1 MPLEA
6 EDFHYLTILRELE
19 KALARL
25 DRKATQNDRRQTYR
39 TAEAFRSALPKLN
52 AKGVGAN
59 IGVAL
64 QASAK
69 LLADTEAA
77 SVQVIREQ
85 TEVRPR
91 LARLAAGDWPPLVP
105 AARMV
110 ERFTALTI
118 GKHAEDPASPLAEHA
133 EEAFRLAVLPAL
145 AWGLVAH
152 LYELPENLRE
162 DAQQALARHFHG
174 KPQPYQTEIRLS
186 DEEEPLAFRYLR
198 MVEGWFRVLEGES
211 AWRLAPERL
220 TGLRGE
226 LAKLLGR
233 RLTDL
238 DTHLWGILGDH
249 YTAQVAGSQRAR
261 VVAQA
266 SEHSRHSAGF
276 LRNRL
281 QLFAAANTAALR
293 KFRLQTERNLKQAVA
308 HKFAAEQETELAPGD
323 QATAGREACGA
334 AFWLARACFGHATK
348 VPTEHQYAA
357 SKKVLLLLLRAAAL
371 LKGDPDLQRTCVRYA
386 AGFATNPRYIRSG
399 LVLDFQERLVDLYAG
414 LPGARRSLTNL
425 FRGRIYWQRWQAELV
440 DDAHK
445 AVEFY
450 GAALR
455 EYRHP
460 EHGFDAEA
468 PVHFFPEL
476 QILLQEARKRK
487 DRERHTL
494 EVVDFIT
501 QRNYGI
507 YFDVEE
513 EERMLTAGLDEY
525 ADFKS
530 DCFQRLRKRLK
541 ASAVKHESLEET
553 DWENLG
559 DTALVLAEMD
569 STTNYY
575 QTLINDLLSIPGV
588 RFRKK

>member
-25 DRKATQNDRRQTYR
+25 DRKATRNDRRQSYR
-39 TAEAFRSALPKLN
+39 TTEAFRSALPKLSE
-52 AKGVGAN
+52 KGVGAN
-59 IGVAL
+59 IAVAL
-64 QASAK
+64 RASAE
-69 LLADTEAA
+69 LLAETEAA
-77 SVQVIREQ
+77 SAQVIREQ

-152 LYELPENLRE
+152 LYELPENLRG
-162 DAQQALARHFHG
+162 DAQQALARHFRG

-198 MVEGWFRVLEGES
+198 MVEGWLRVLEGES
-211 AWRLAPERL
+211 AWQLAPERI
-220 TGLRGE
+220 TSLRGE
-226 LAKLLGR
+226 LAKLLER

-238 DTHLWGILGDH
+238 DTQLWELLGDH

-281 QLFAAANTAALR
+281 QLFAAANAAGLR
-293 KFRLQTERNLKQAVA
+293 KFRLQTERNLPQAVA
-308 HKFAAEQETELAPGD
+308 HKFAAEEEVPADP
-323 QATAGREACGA
+323 AAAGHEACGA
-334 AFWLARACFGHATK
+334 AFWLARACFGHPTR
-348 VPTEHQYAA
+348 VPTDHQLKA
-357 SKKVLLLLLRAAAL
+357 SKKVVLLLLRAAAL
-371 LKGDPDLQRTCVRYA
+371 LKEESDLRMTCVRYA
-386 AGFATNPRYIRSG
+386 AGFATNPRYVRAG
-399 LVLDFQERLVDLYAG
+399 LVLDLQERLVDLYAG
-414 LPGARRSLTNL
+414 LPGMRRSLANL
-425 FRGRIYWQRWQAELV
+425 FRGRIFWQRWQANLAP
-440 DDAHK
+440 DPHK
-445 AVEFY
+445 AVEYY

-455 EYRHP
+455 EHRHA
-460 EHGFDAEA
+460 EHGFDGEA

-476 QILLQEARKRK
+476 QVLLQQVRKRK
-487 DRERHTL
+487 DRELRTL

-507 YFDVEE
+507 YFDIETEE
-513 EERMLTAGLDEY
+513 KMLLTGLEAYD
-525 ADFKS
+525 DFKT
-530 DCFQRLRKRLK
+530 DCLKRLRRRLK
-541 ASAVKHESLEET
+541 ATSLKNET
-553 DWENLG
+553 IEAADWESLG
-559 DTALVLAEMD
+559 DTAQLLAEMD
-569 STTNYY
+569 EDSDRYR
-575 QTLINDLLSIPGV
+575 TLVNDLLSIPGV

>member
-25 DRKATQNDRRQTYR
+25 DRKATRNDRRQTYR
-39 TAEAFRSALPKLN
+39 TTEAFRSALPKLSE
-52 AKGVGAN
+52 KGVGAN
-59 IGVAL
+59 IAVAL
-64 QASAK
+64 RASAE
-69 LLADTEAA
+69 LLAETEAA
-77 SVQVIREQ
+77 SAQAIREQ

-152 LYELPENLRE
+152 LYELPENLRG
-162 DAQQALARHFHG
+162 DAQQALARHFRG

-198 MVEGWFRVLEGES
+198 MVEGWLRVLEGES
-211 AWRLAPERL
+211 AWQLVPERI
-220 TGLRGE
+220 TSLRGE
-226 LAKLLGR
+226 LAKLLER

-238 DTHLWGILGDH
+238 DTQLWESLGDH

-281 QLFAAANTAALR
+281 QLFAAANAAGLR
-293 KFRLQTERNLKQAVA
+293 KFRLQTERNLPQAVA
-308 HKFAAEQETELAPGD
+308 HKFAAEEEMPADPS
-323 QATAGREACGA
+323 AAGHEACGA
-334 AFWLARACFGHATK
+334 AFWLARACFGHPTR
-348 VPTEHQYAA
+348 VPTDHQLKA
-357 SKKVLLLLLRAAAL
+357 SKKVVLLLLRAAAL
-371 LKGDPDLQRTCVRYA
+371 LKEESDLRMTCVRYA
-386 AGFATNPRYIRSG
+386 AGFATNPRYVRAG
-399 LVLDFQERLVDLYAG
+399 LVLDLQERLVDLYAG
-414 LPGARRSLTNL
+414 LPGMRRSLANL
-425 FRGRIYWQRWQAELV
+425 FRGRIFWQRWQANLAP
-440 DDAHK
+440 DPHK
-445 AVEFY
+445 AVEYY

-455 EYRHP
+455 EHRHG

-476 QILLQEARKRK
+476 QVLLQQVRKRK
-487 DRERHTL
+487 DRELHTL

-507 YFDVEE
+507 YFDIETEE
-513 EERMLTAGLDEY
+513 KMLLTGLEAYD
-525 ADFKS
+525 DFKT
-530 DCFQRLRKRLK
+530 DCLKRLRRRLK
-541 ASAVKHESLEET
+541 ATSLKNET
-553 DWENLG
+553 IEAADWESLG
-559 DTALVLAEMD
+559 DTAQLLAEMD
-569 STTNYY
+569 EDSDRYR
-575 QTLINDLLSIPGV
+575 TLVNDLLSIPGV

>member
-25 DRKATQNDRRQTYR
+25 DRKATRNDRRQTYR
-39 TAEAFRSALPKLN
+39 TTEAFRSALPKLSE
-52 AKGVGAN
+52 KGVGAN
-59 IGVAL
+59 IAVAL
-64 QASAK
+64 RASAE
-69 LLADTEAA
+69 LLAETEAA
-77 SVQVIREQ
+77 SAQAIREQ

-152 LYELPENLRE
+152 LYELPENLRG
-162 DAQQALARHFHG
+162 DAQQALARHFRG

-198 MVEGWFRVLEGES
+198 MVEGWLRVLEGES
-211 AWRLAPERL
+211 AWQLVPERI
-220 TGLRGE
+220 TSLRGE
-226 LAKLLGR
+226 LAKLLER

-238 DTHLWGILGDH
+238 DTQLWESLGDH

-281 QLFAAANTAALR
+281 QHLP
-293 KFRLQTERNLKQAVA
+293 QAVA
-308 HKFAAEQETELAPGD
+308 HKFAAEEEMPADPS
-323 QATAGREACGA
+323 AAGHEACGA
-334 AFWLARACFGHATK
+334 AFWLARACFGHPTR
-348 VPTEHQYAA
+348 VPTDHQLKA
-357 SKKVLLLLLRAAAL
+357 SKKVVLLLLRAAAL
-371 LKGDPDLQRTCVRYA
+371 LKEESDLRMTCVRYA
-386 AGFATNPRYIRSG
+386 AGFATNPRYVRAG
-399 LVLDFQERLVDLYAG
+399 LVLDLQERLVDLYAG
-414 LPGARRSLTNL
+414 LPGMRRSLANL
-425 FRGRIYWQRWQAELV
+425 FRGRIFWQRWQANLAP
-440 DDAHK
+440 DPHK
-445 AVEFY
+445 AVEYY

-455 EYRHP
+455 EHRHG

-476 QILLQEARKRK
+476 QVLLQQVRKRK
-487 DRERHTL
+487 DRELHTL

-507 YFDVEE
+507 YFDIETEE
-513 EERMLTAGLDEY
+513 KMLLTGLEAYD
-525 ADFKS
+525 DFKT
-530 DCFQRLRKRLK
+530 DCLKRLRRRLK
-541 ASAVKHESLEET
+541 ATSLKNET
-553 DWENLG
+553 IEAADWESLG
-559 DTALVLAEMD
+559 DTAQLLAEMD
-569 STTNYY
+569 EDSDRYR
-575 QTLINDLLSIPGV
+575 TLVNDLLSIPGV

>member
-6 EDFHYLTILRELE
+6 EDFHYLTIVRELE

-25 DRKATQNDRRQTYR
+25 DRKATRNDRRQTYR
-39 TAEAFRSALPKLN
+39 TTEAFRSALPKLSE
-52 AKGVGAN
+52 KGVGAN
-59 IGVAL
+59 IAVAL
-64 QASAK
+64 RASAE
-69 LLADTEAA
+69 LLAETEAA
-77 SVQVIREQ
+77 SAQVIREQ

-152 LYELPENLRE
+152 LYELPENLRG
-162 DAQQALARHFHG
+162 DAQQALARHFRG

-198 MVEGWFRVLEGES
+198 MVEGWLRVLEGES
-211 AWRLAPERL
+211 AWQLAPERV

-226 LAKLLGR
+226 LAKLLER

-238 DTHLWGILGDH
+238 DTYLWGILGDH

-281 QLFAAANTAALR
+281 QLFAAANATGLR
-293 KFRLQTERNLKQAVA
+293 KFRLQTERNLPQAVA
-308 HKFAAEQETELAPGD
+308 HKFAAEEEVPADP
-323 QATAGREACGA
+323 AAAGHEACGA
-334 AFWLARACFGHATK
+334 AFWLARACFGHPTR
-348 VPTEHQYAA
+348 VPTDHQLKA
-357 SKKVLLLLLRAAAL
+357 SKKVVLLLLRAAAL
-371 LKGDPDLQRTCVRYA
+371 LKEESDLRMTCVRYA
-386 AGFATNPRYIRSG
+386 AGFATNPRYVRAG
-399 LVLDFQERLVDLYAG
+399 LVLDLQERLVDLYAG
-414 LPGARRSLTNL
+414 LPGMRRSLANL
-425 FRGRIYWQRWQAELV
+425 FRGRIFWQRWQANLAP
-440 DDAHK
+440 DPHK
-445 AVEFY
+445 AVEYY

-455 EYRHP
+455 EHRHA
-460 EHGFDAEA
+460 EHGFDGEA

-476 QILLQEARKRK
+476 QVLLQQVRKRK
-487 DRERHTL
+487 GRELRTL

-507 YFDVEE
+507 YFDIENEE
-513 EERMLTAGLDEY
+513 KMLLTGLEAYD
-525 ADFKS
+525 DFKT
-530 DCFQRLRKRLK
+530 DCLKRLRKRLK
-541 ASAVKHESLEET
+541 ATSLKNET
-553 DWENLG
+553 IEAADWESLG
-559 DTALVLAEMD
+559 DTAQLLAEMD
-569 STTNYY
+569 EDSDRYR
-575 QTLINDLLSIPGV
+575 TLVNDLLSIPGV

>member
-25 DRKATQNDRRQTYR
+25 DRKATRNDRRQSYR
-39 TAEAFRSALPKLN
+39 TTEAFRSALPKLSE
-52 AKGVGAN
+52 KGVGAN
-59 IGVAL
+59 IAVAL
-64 QASAK
+64 RASAE
-69 LLADTEAA
+69 LLAETEAA
-77 SVQVIREQ
+77 SAQVIREQ

-152 LYELPENLRE
+152 LYELPENLRG
-162 DAQQALARHFHG
+162 DAQQALARHFRG

-198 MVEGWFRVLEGES
+198 MVEGWLRVLEGES
-211 AWRLAPERL
+211 AWQLAPERI
-220 TGLRGE
+220 TSLRGE
-226 LAKLLGR
+226 LAKLLER

-238 DTHLWGILGDH
+238 DTQLWELLGDH

-281 QLFAAANTAALR
+281 QLFAAANAAGLR
-293 KFRLQTERNLKQAVA
+293 KFRLQAERNLPQAVA
-308 HKFAAEQETELAPGD
+308 HKFAAEEEVPADP
-323 QATAGREACGA
+323 AAAGHEACGA
-334 AFWLARACFGHATK
+334 AFWLARACFGHPTR
-348 VPTEHQYAA
+348 VPTDHQLKA
-357 SKKVLLLLLRAAAL
+357 SKKVVLLLLRAAAL
-371 LKGDPDLQRTCVRYA
+371 LKEESDLRMTCVRYA
-386 AGFATNPRYIRSG
+386 AGFATNPRYVRAG
-399 LVLDFQERLVDLYAG
+399 LVLDLQERLVDLYAG
-414 LPGARRSLTNL
+414 LPGMRRSLANL
-425 FRGRIYWQRWQAELV
+425 FRGRIFWQRWQANLAP
-440 DDAHK
+440 DPHK
-445 AVEFY
+445 AVEYY

-455 EYRHP
+455 EHRHA
-460 EHGFDAEA
+460 EHGFDGEA

-476 QILLQEARKRK
+476 QVLLQQVRKRK
-487 DRERHTL
+487 DRELRTL

-507 YFDVEE
+507 YFDIESEE
-513 EERMLTAGLDEY
+513 KMLLAGLEAYD
-525 ADFKS
+525 DFKT
-530 DCFQRLRKRLK
+530 DCLKRLRRRLK
-541 ASAVKHESLEET
+541 ATSLKNET
-553 DWENLG
+553 IEAADWESLG
-559 DTALVLAEMD
+559 DTAQLLAEMD
-569 STTNYY
+569 EDSDRYR
-575 QTLINDLLSIPGV
+575 TLVNDLLSIPGV

>member
-25 DRKATQNDRRQTYR
+25 DRKATRNDRRQTYR
-39 TAEAFRSALPKLN
+39 TTEAFRSALPKLSE
-52 AKGVGAN
+52 KGVGAN
-59 IGVAL
+59 IAVAL
-64 QASAK
+64 RASAE
-69 LLADTEAA
+69 LLAETEAA
-77 SVQVIREQ
+77 SAQVIREQ

-105 AARMV
+105 AARMI

-152 LYELPENLRE
+152 LYELPENLRG
-162 DAQQALARHFHG
+162 DAQQALARHFRG

-198 MVEGWFRVLEGES
+198 MVEGWLRVLEGES
-211 AWRLAPERL
+211 AWQLAPERI
-220 TGLRGE
+220 TSLRGE
-226 LAKLLGR
+226 LAKLLER

-238 DTHLWGILGDH
+238 DTQLWESLGDH

-281 QLFAAANTAALR
+281 QLFAAANAAGLR
-293 KFRLQTERNLKQAVA
+293 KFRLQTERNLPQAVA
-308 HKFAAEQETELAPGD
+308 HKFAAEEEMPADP
-323 QATAGREACGA
+323 AAAGHEACGA
-334 AFWLARACFGHATK
+334 AFWLARACFGHPTR
-348 VPTEHQYAA
+348 VPTDHQLKA
-357 SKKVLLLLLRAAAL
+357 SKKVVLLLLRAAAL
-371 LKGDPDLQRTCVRYA
+371 LKEESDLRMTCVRYA
-386 AGFATNPRYIRSG
+386 AGFATNPRYVRAG
-399 LVLDFQERLVDLYAG
+399 LVLDLQERLVDLYAG
-414 LPGARRSLTNL
+414 LPGMRRSLANL
-425 FRGRIYWQRWQAELV
+425 FRGRIFWQRWQANLAP
-440 DDAHK
+440 DPHK
-445 AVEFY
+445 AVEYY

-455 EYRHP
+455 EHRHG

-476 QILLQEARKRK
+476 QVLLQQVRKRK
-487 DRERHTL
+487 DRELHTL

-507 YFDVEE
+507 YFDIETEE
-513 EERMLTAGLDEY
+513 KMLLTGLEAYD
-525 ADFKS
+525 DFKT
-530 DCFQRLRKRLK
+530 DCLKRLRRRLK
-541 ASAVKHESLEET
+541 ATSLKNET
-553 DWENLG
+553 IEAADWESLG
-559 DTALVLAEMD
+559 DTAQLLAEMD
-569 STTNYY
+569 EDSDRYR
-575 QTLINDLLSIPGV
+575 TLVNDLLSIPGV

>member
-6 EDFHYLTILRELE
+6 EDFHYLTVLRELE

-25 DRKATQNDRRQTYR
+25 DRKATRNDRRQTYR
-39 TAEAFRSALPKLN
+39 TTEAFRSALPKLSE
-52 AKGVGAN
+52 KGVGAN
-59 IGVAL
+59 IAVAL
-64 QASAK
+64 RASAE
-69 LLADTEAA
+69 LLAETEAA
-77 SVQVIREQ
+77 SAQAIREQ

-152 LYELPENLRE
+152 LYELPENLRG
-162 DAQQALARHFHG
+162 DAQQALARHFRG

-198 MVEGWFRVLEGES
+198 MVEGWLRVLEGES
-211 AWRLAPERL
+211 AWQLAPERI

-226 LAKLLGR
+226 LAKLLER

-238 DTHLWGILGDH
+238 DTQLWESLGDH

-281 QLFAAANTAALR
+281 QLFAAANAAGLR
-293 KFRLQTERNLKQAVA
+293 KFRLQTERNLPQAVA
-308 HKFAAEQETELAPGD
+308 HKFAAEEEVPADP
-323 QATAGREACGA
+323 AAAGHEACGA
-334 AFWLARACFGHATK
+334 AFWLARACFGHPTR
-348 VPTEHQYAA
+348 VPTDHQLKA
-357 SKKVLLLLLRAAAL
+357 SKKVVLLLLRAAAL
-371 LKGDPDLQRTCVRYA
+371 LKEESDLRMTCVRYA
-386 AGFATNPRYIRSG
+386 AGFATNPRYVRAG
-399 LVLDFQERLVDLYAG
+399 LVLDLQERLVDLYAG
-414 LPGARRSLTNL
+414 LPGMRRSLANL
-425 FRGRIYWQRWQAELV
+425 FRGRIFWQRWQANLAP
-440 DDAHK
+440 DPHK
-445 AVEFY
+445 AVEYY

-455 EYRHP
+455 EHRHA
-460 EHGFDAEA
+460 EHGFDGEA

-476 QILLQEARKRK
+476 QVLLQQVRKRK
-487 DRERHTL
+487 DRELRTL

-507 YFDVEE
+507 YFDIENEE
-513 EERMLTAGLDEY
+513 KMLLTGLEAYD
-525 ADFKS
+525 DFKT
-530 DCFQRLRKRLK
+530 DCLKRLRKRLK
-541 ASAVKHESLEET
+541 ATSLKNET
-553 DWENLG
+553 IEAADWESLG
-559 DTALVLAEMD
+559 DTAQLLAEMD
-569 STTNYY
+569 EDSDRYR
-575 QTLINDLLSIPGV
+575 TLVNDLLSIPGV

>member
-25 DRKATQNDRRQTYR
+25 DRKATRNDRRQSYR
-39 TAEAFRSALPKLN
+39 TTEAFRSALPKLSE
-52 AKGVGAN
+52 KGVGAN
-59 IGVAL
+59 IAVAL
-64 QASAK
+64 RASAE
-69 LLADTEAA
+69 LLAETEAA
-77 SVQVIREQ
+77 SAQVIREQ

-152 LYELPENLRE
+152 LYELPENLRG
-162 DAQQALARHFHG
+162 DAQQALARHFRG

-198 MVEGWFRVLEGES
+198 MVEGWLRVLEGES
-211 AWRLAPERL
+211 AWQLAPERI
-220 TGLRGE
+220 TSLRSE
-226 LAKLLGR
+226 LAKLLER

-238 DTHLWGILGDH
+238 DTQLWELLGDH

-281 QLFAAANTAALR
+281 QLFAAANAAGLR
-293 KFRLQTERNLKQAVA
+293 KFRLQTERNLPQAVA
-308 HKFAAEQETELAPGD
+308 HKFAAEEEVPADP
-323 QATAGREACGA
+323 AAAGHEACGA
-334 AFWLARACFGHATK
+334 AFWLARACFGHPTR
-348 VPTEHQYAA
+348 VPTDHQLKA
-357 SKKVLLLLLRAAAL
+357 SKKVVLLLLRAAAL
-371 LKGDPDLQRTCVRYA
+371 LKEESDLRMTCVRYA
-386 AGFATNPRYIRSG
+386 AGFATNPRYVRAG
-399 LVLDFQERLVDLYAG
+399 LVLDLQERLVDLYAG
-414 LPGARRSLTNL
+414 LPGMRRSLANL
-425 FRGRIYWQRWQAELV
+425 FRGRIFWQRWQANLAP
-440 DDAHK
+440 DPHK
-445 AVEFY
+445 AVEYY

-455 EYRHP
+455 EHRHA
-460 EHGFDAEA
+460 EHGFDGEA

-476 QILLQEARKRK
+476 QVLLQQVRKRK
-487 DRERHTL
+487 DRELRTL

-507 YFDVEE
+507 YFDIESEE
-513 EERMLTAGLDEY
+513 KMLLAGLEAYD
-525 ADFKS
+525 DFKT
-530 DCFQRLRKRLK
+530 DCLKRLRRRLK
-541 ASAVKHESLEET
+541 ATSLKNET
-553 DWENLG
+553 IEAADWESLG
-559 DTALVLAEMD
+559 DTAQLLAEMD
-569 STTNYY
+569 EDSDRYR
-575 QTLINDLLSIPGV
+575 TLVNDLLSIPGV

>member
-6 EDFHYLTILRELE
+6 EDFHYLTVLRELE

-25 DRKATQNDRRQTYR
+25 DRKATRNDRRQTYR
-39 TAEAFRSALPKLN
+39 TTEAFRSALPKLSE
-52 AKGVGAN
+52 KGVGAN
-59 IGVAL
+59 IAVAL
-64 QASAK
+64 RASAE
-69 LLADTEAA
+69 LLAETEAA
-77 SVQVIREQ
+77 SAQVIREQ

-105 AARMV
+105 AARMI

-152 LYELPENLRE
+152 LYELPENLHE
-162 DAQQALARHFHG
+162 DAQQALARLFRG

-198 MVEGWFRVLEGES
+198 MVEGWLRVLEGES
-211 AWRLAPERL
+211 AWQLAPERI
-220 TGLRGE
+220 TSLRGE
-226 LAKLLGR
+226 LAKLLER

-238 DTHLWGILGDH
+238 DTQLWESLGDH

-281 QLFAAANTAALR
+281 QLFAAANAAGLR
-293 KFRLQTERNLKQAVA
+293 KFRLQTERNLPQAVA
-308 HKFAAEQETELAPGD
+308 HKFAAEEEV
-323 QATAGREACGA
+323 QADPAAAGHEACGA
-334 AFWLARACFGHATK
+334 AFWLARACFGHPTR
-348 VPTEHQYAA
+348 VPTDHQLKA
-357 SKKVLLLLLRAAAL
+357 SKKVVLLLLRAAAL
-371 LKGDPDLQRTCVRYA
+371 LKEESDLRMTCVRYA
-386 AGFATNPRYIRSG
+386 AGFATNPRYVRAG
-399 LVLDFQERLVDLYAG
+399 LVLDLQERLVDLYAG
-414 LPGARRSLTNL
+414 LPGMRRSLANL
-425 FRGRIYWQRWQAELV
+425 FRGRIFWQRWQANLAP
-440 DDAHK
+440 DPHK
-445 AVEFY
+445 AVEYY

-455 EYRHP
+455 EHRHG

-476 QILLQEARKRK
+476 QVLLQQVRKRK
-487 DRERHTL
+487 DRELHTL

-507 YFDVEE
+507 YFDIETEE
-513 EERMLTAGLDEY
+513 KMLLTGLEAYD
-525 ADFKS
+525 DFKT
-530 DCFQRLRKRLK
+530 DCLKRLRRRLK
-541 ASAVKHESLEET
+541 ATSLKNET
-553 DWENLG
+553 IEAADWESLG
-559 DTALVLAEMD
+559 DTAQLLAEMD
-569 STTNYY
+569 EDSDRYR
-575 QTLINDLLSIPGV
+575 TLVNDLLSIPGV

>member
-25 DRKATQNDRRQTYR
+25 DRKATRNDRRQTYR
-39 TAEAFRSALPKLN
+39 TTEAFRSALPKLSE
-52 AKGVGAN
+52 KGVGAN
-59 IGVAL
+59 IAVAL
-64 QASAK
+64 RASAE
-69 LLADTEAA
+69 LLAETEAA
-77 SVQVIREQ
+77 SAQVIREQ

-152 LYELPENLRE
+152 LYELPENLRG
-162 DAQQALARHFHG
+162 DAQQALARHFRG

-198 MVEGWFRVLEGES
+198 MVEGWLRVLEGES
-211 AWRLAPERL
+211 AWQLAPERI
-220 TGLRGE
+220 TSLRGE
-226 LAKLLGR
+226 LAKLLER

-238 DTHLWGILGDH
+238 DTQLWESLGDH

-281 QLFAAANTAALR
+281 QLFAAANAAGLR
-293 KFRLQTERNLKQAVA
+293 KFRLQAERNLPQAVA
-308 HKFAAEQETELAPGD
+308 HKFAAEEEMPADP
-323 QATAGREACGA
+323 AAAGHEACGA
-334 AFWLARACFGHATK
+334 AFWLARACFGHPTR
-348 VPTEHQYAA
+348 VPTDHQLKA
-357 SKKVLLLLLRAAAL
+357 SKKVVLLLLRAAAL
-371 LKGDPDLQRTCVRYA
+371 LKEESDLRMTCVRYA
-386 AGFATNPRYIRSG
+386 AGFATNPRYVRAG
-399 LVLDFQERLVDLYAG
+399 LVLDLQERLVDLYAG
-414 LPGARRSLTNL
+414 LPGMRRSLANL
-425 FRGRIYWQRWQAELV
+425 FRGRIFWQRWQANLAP
-440 DDAHK
+440 DPHK
-445 AVEFY
+445 AVEYY

-455 EYRHP
+455 EHRHG

-476 QILLQEARKRK
+476 QVLLQQVRKRK
-487 DRERHTL
+487 DRELHTL

-507 YFDVEE
+507 YFDIETEE
-513 EERMLTAGLDEY
+513 KMLLTGLEAYD
-525 ADFKS
+525 DFKT
-530 DCFQRLRKRLK
+530 DCLKRLRRRLK
-541 ASAVKHESLEET
+541 ATSLKNET
-553 DWENLG
+553 IEAADWESLG
-559 DTALVLAEMD
+559 DTAQLLAEMD
-569 STTNYY
+569 EDSDRYR
-575 QTLINDLLSIPGV
+575 TLVNDLLSIPGV

>member
-6 EDFHYLTILRELE
+6 EDFHYLTVLRELE

-25 DRKATQNDRRQTYR
+25 DRKATRNDRRQTYR
-39 TAEAFRSALPKLN
+39 TTEAFRSALPKLSE
-52 AKGVGAN
+52 KGVGAN
-59 IGVAL
+59 IAVAL
-64 QASAK
+64 RASAE
-69 LLADTEAA
+69 LLAETEAA
-77 SVQVIREQ
+77 SAQVIREQ

-105 AARMV
+105 AARMI

-152 LYELPENLRE
+152 LYELPENLRG
-162 DAQQALARHFHG
+162 DAQQALARHFRG

-198 MVEGWFRVLEGES
+198 MVEGWLRVLEGES
-211 AWRLAPERL
+211 AWQLAPERI
-220 TGLRGE
+220 TSLRGE
-226 LAKLLGR
+226 LAKLLER

-238 DTHLWGILGDH
+238 DTQLWESLGDH

-281 QLFAAANTAALR
+281 QLFAAANAAGLR
-293 KFRLQTERNLKQAVA
+293 KFRLQTERNLPQAVA
-308 HKFAAEQETELAPGD
+308 HKFAAEEEVPADP
-323 QATAGREACGA
+323 AAAGHEACGA
-334 AFWLARACFGHATK
+334 AFWLARACFGHPTR
-348 VPTEHQYAA
+348 VPTDHQLKA
-357 SKKVLLLLLRAAAL
+357 SKKVVLLLLRAAAL
-371 LKGDPDLQRTCVRYA
+371 LKEESDLRMTCVRYA
-386 AGFATNPRYIRSG
+386 AGFATNPRYVRAG
-399 LVLDFQERLVDLYAG
+399 LVLDLQERLVDLYAG
-414 LPGARRSLTNL
+414 LPGMRRSLANL
-425 FRGRIYWQRWQAELV
+425 FRGRIFWQRWQANLAP
-440 DDAHK
+440 DPHK
-445 AVEFY
+445 AVEYY

-455 EYRHP
+455 EHRHA
-460 EHGFDAEA
+460 EHGFDGEA

-476 QILLQEARKRK
+476 QVLLQQVRKRK
-487 DRERHTL
+487 DRELHTL

-507 YFDVEE
+507 YFDIETEE
-513 EERMLTAGLDEY
+513 KMLLTGLEAYD
-525 ADFKS
+525 DFKT
-530 DCFQRLRKRLK
+530 DCLKRLRRRLK
-541 ASAVKHESLEET
+541 ATSLKNET
-553 DWENLG
+553 IEAADWESLG
-559 DTALVLAEMD
+559 DTAQLLAEMD
-569 STTNYY
+569 EDSDRYR
-575 QTLINDLLSIPGV
+575 TLVNDLLSIPGV

>member
-25 DRKATQNDRRQTYR
+25 DRKATRNDRRQSYR
-39 TAEAFRSALPKLN
+39 TTEAFRSALPKLSE
-52 AKGVGAN
+52 KGVGAN
-59 IGVAL
+59 IAVAL
-64 QASAK
+64 RASAE
-69 LLADTEAA
+69 LLAETEAA
-77 SVQVIREQ
+77 SAQVIREQ
-85 TEVRPR
+85 TEGRPR

-152 LYELPENLRE
+152 LYELPENLRG
-162 DAQQALARHFHG
+162 DAQQALARHFRG

-186 DEEEPLAFRYLR
+186 DEEEPLAVRYLR
-198 MVEGWFRVLEGES
+198 MVEGWLRVLEGES
-211 AWRLAPERL
+211 AWQLAPERI

-226 LAKLLGR
+226 LAKLLER

-238 DTHLWGILGDH
+238 DTQLWESLGDH

-281 QLFAAANTAALR
+281 QLFAAANAAGLR
-293 KFRLQTERNLKQAVA
+293 KFRLQAERNLPQAVA
-308 HKFAAEQETELAPGD
+308 HKFAAEEEVPADP
-323 QATAGREACGA
+323 AAAGYEACGA
-334 AFWLARACFGHATK
+334 AFWLARACFGHPTR
-348 VPTEHQYAA
+348 VPTDHQLKA
-357 SKKVLLLLLRAAAL
+357 SKKVVLLLLRAAAL
-371 LKGDPDLQRTCVRYA
+371 LKEESDLRMTCVRYA
-386 AGFATNPRYIRSG
+386 AGFATNPRYVRAG
-399 LVLDFQERLVDLYAG
+399 LVLDLQERLVDLYAG
-414 LPGARRSLTNL
+414 LPGMRRSLANL
-425 FRGRIYWQRWQAELV
+425 FRGRIFWQRWQANLAP
-440 DDAHK
+440 DPHK
-445 AVEFY
+445 AVEYY

-455 EYRHP
+455 EHRHA
-460 EHGFDAEA
+460 EHGFDGEA

-476 QILLQEARKRK
+476 QVLLQQVRKRK
-487 DRERHTL
+487 DRELRTL

-507 YFDVEE
+507 YFDIESEE
-513 EERMLTAGLDEY
+513 KMLLAGLEAYD
-525 ADFKS
+525 DFKT
-530 DCFQRLRKRLK
+530 DCLKRLRRRLK
-541 ASAVKHESLEET
+541 ATSLKNET
-553 DWENLG
+553 IEAADWESLG
-559 DTALVLAEMD
+559 DTAQLLAEMD
-569 STTNYY
+569 EDSDRYR
-575 QTLINDLLSIPGV
+575 TLVNDLLSIPGV

>member
-25 DRKATQNDRRQTYR
+25 DRKATRNDRRQTYR
-39 TAEAFRSALPKLN
+39 TTEAFRSALPKLSE
-52 AKGVGAN
+52 KGVGAN
-59 IGVAL
+59 IAVAL
-64 QASAK
+64 RASAE
-69 LLADTEAA
+69 LLAETEAA
-77 SVQVIREQ
+77 SAQVIREQ

-118 GKHAEDPASPLAEHA
+118 GKHSEDPASPLAEHA

-152 LYELPENLRE
+152 LYELPENLRG
-162 DAQQALARHFHG
+162 DAQQALARHFRG

-198 MVEGWFRVLEGES
+198 MVEGWLRVLEGES
-211 AWRLAPERL
+211 AWQLAPERI
-220 TGLRGE
+220 TSLRGE
-226 LAKLLGR
+226 LAKLLER

-238 DTHLWGILGDH
+238 DTQLWESLGDH

-281 QLFAAANTAALR
+281 QLFAAANAAGLR
-293 KFRLQTERNLKQAVA
+293 KFRLQTERNLPQAVA
-308 HKFAAEQETELAPGD
+308 HKFAAEEEMPADP
-323 QATAGREACGA
+323 AAAGHEACGA
-334 AFWLARACFGHATK
+334 AFWLARACFGHPTR
-348 VPTEHQYAA
+348 VPTDHQLKA
-357 SKKVLLLLLRAAAL
+357 SKKVVLLLLRAAAL
-371 LKGDPDLQRTCVRYA
+371 LKEESDLRMTCVRYA
-386 AGFATNPRYIRSG
+386 AGFATNPRYVRAG
-399 LVLDFQERLVDLYAG
+399 LVLDLQERLVDLYAG
-414 LPGARRSLTNL
+414 LPGMRRSLANL
-425 FRGRIYWQRWQAELV
+425 FRGRIFWQRWQANLAP
-440 DDAHK
+440 DPHK
-445 AVEFY
+445 AVEYY

-455 EYRHP
+455 EHRHA
-460 EHGFDAEA
+460 EHGFDGEA

-476 QILLQEARKRK
+476 QVLLQQVRKRK
-487 DRERHTL
+487 DRELRTL

-507 YFDVEE
+507 YFDIENEE
-513 EERMLTAGLDEY
+513 KMLLTGLEAYD
-525 ADFKS
+525 DFKT
-530 DCFQRLRKRLK
+530 DCLKRLRKRLK
-541 ASAVKHESLEET
+541 ATSLKNET
-553 DWENLG
+553 IEAADWESLG
-559 DTALVLAEMD
+559 DTAQLLAEMD
-569 STTNYY
+569 EDSDRYR
-575 QTLINDLLSIPGV
+575 TLVNDLLSIPGV